1 MSAAA
6 RGTKRAALSSDSA
19 ISALRAKVVEQ
30 LASVLDKS
38 ADEITAAIAA
48 KPDAGV
54 LELGLTSAQGISF
67 KGWVFKQLEAE
78 LTTFQLL
85 KQPFNVMIEAIDA
98 AQREGVGAT
107 IPNLPVPP

>member
-48 KPDAGV
+48 KPDATFPSV
-54 LELGLTSAQGISF
+54 PIIFLEYRDLSRKPALFTQ
-67 KGWVFKQLEAE
+67 
-78 LTTFQLL
+78 
-85 KQPFNVMIEAIDA
+85 M
-98 AQREGVGAT
+98 
-107 IPNLPVPP
+107 